1 MADETRSAGLAQPV
15 LAGMV
20 AAIVGFAS
28 TFAVVLAGLRAVGAT
43 PAEAASGLLA
53 LCVLMG
59 VVAIVLGW
67 RTRMPVTIA
76 WSTPG
81 AALLVSAG
89 QIDGGFSAAVG
100 AFMLCGALIVLCAF
114 VRPLAAAIAA
124 IPAPIAAAM
133 LAGVLLPLCVKPVEA
148 VADLPWLTAPVI
160 VVWAVLM
167 RFARAWAVPGALAA
181 AIAAILI
188 DRPVDLVGSLWPQ
201 VTLTSPSFTAGAVV
215 GLSIPLF
222 VVTMASQNLPGLAVM
237 QSFGYRPPLRMAL
250 ASTGAATVAGA
261 PFGAHAINLAAIT
274 AALCAG
280 PEAHPDPARRW
291 VASASMGAFSI
302 VLGLAAALATAFI
315 AASPVL
321 VIEAVAGLALLGALA
336 GALAAAARDEE
347 LREAAIVTFVVAA
360 SGITVLGVSSAFWG
374 LAAGLAF
381 RLAVARPSRPS
392 RSC

>member
-1 MADETRSAGLAQPV
+1 MSDEQRSAGLAQPV
-15 LAGMV
+15 LAGLV

-28 TFAVVLAGLRAVGAT
+28 TFAVVLAGLRAVGASE
-43 PAEAASGLLA
+43 AEAASGLLA

-59 VVAIVLGW
+59 VVAIGLGW
-67 RTRMPVTIA
+67 RTRLPITIA

-89 QIDGGFSAAVG
+89 QVDGGFAAAVG

-124 IPAPIAAAM
+124 IPTPIAAAM
-133 LAGVLLPLCVKPVEA
+133 LAGVLLPLCVKPVEG
-148 VADLPWLTAPVI
+148 VAELPWLTGPVV

-167 RFARAWAVPGALAA
+167 RFARAWAVPGALVT
-181 AIAAILI
+181 AIAAILV
-188 DRPVDLVGSLWPQ
+188 DRPVHLAGSLLPQ
-201 VTLTSPSFTAGAVV
+201 VTLTTPALTAGAVV
-215 GLSIPLF
+215 GLAIPLF

-237 QSFGYRPPLRMAL
+237 AGYGYRPPLRTAL
-250 ASTGAATVAGA
+250 ATTGAATMAGA

-291 VASASMGAFSI
+291 MASASMGAFSI
-302 VLGLAAALATAFI
+302 VLGLAAPLATAFI
-315 AASPVL
+315 AASPVV

-336 GALAAAARDEE
+336 ASLKTSVGDDDLRD
-347 LREAAIVTFVVAA
+347 AAIVTFVVAA
-360 SGITVLGVSSAFWG
+360 SGITVLSVSSAFWG
-374 LAAGLAF
+374 LAAGLGYRF
-381 RLAVARPSRPS
+381 VVRR
-392 RSC
+392 

>member
-1 MADETRSAGLAQPV
+1 MADDTPTAGLAQPV
-15 LAGMV
+15 LAGLV

-43 PAEAASGLLA
+43 PAQAASGLLA

-59 VVAIVLGW
+59 LVAIGLGL
-67 RTRMPVTIA
+67 RTRVPITVA

-89 QIDGGFSAAVG
+89 HIDGGFAAAVG
-100 AFMLCGALIVLCAF
+100 AFMLCGALIVLSGF

-148 VADLPWLTAPVI
+148 VADLPWLAGPV
-160 VVWAVLM
+160 VLTWAVLM
-167 RFARAWAVPGALAA
+167 RFARPWAVPGALAA
-181 AIAAILI
+181 AIVAILI
-188 DRPVDLVGSLWPQ
+188 DRPVHLAGSLLPQ
-201 VTLTSPSFTAGAVV
+201 VTATSPSLSAGAVF
-215 GLSIPLF
+215 GLAIPLF

-237 QSFGYRPPLRMAL
+237 ANFGYRPPLRPILTA
-250 ASTGAATVAGA
+250 TGAATMAGA
-261 PFGAHAINLAAIT
+261 PFGAHAVNLAAIT

-291 VASASMGAFSI
+291 VASVSNGAFY
-302 VLGLAAALATAFI
+302 VALGVAAPLATAFI

-336 GALAAAARDEE
+336 ASLAAATAEE
-347 LREAAIVTFVVAA
+347 GLREAAIVTFVVAA
-360 SGITVLGVSSAFWG
+360 SGITVLSVSSAFWG

-381 RLAVARPSRPS
+381 RFAVGRRRPA
-392 RSC
+392 

>member
-1 MADETRSAGLAQPV
+1 MSAVQARPGFAQPV
-15 LAGMV
+15 LAGLV

-43 PAEAASGLLA
+43 REQAASGLLA

-59 VVAIVLGW
+59 VVAIVFGW

-89 QIDGGFSAAVG
+89 HVDGGFAAAVG
-100 AFMLCGALIVLCAF
+100 AFILCGALIVLCGF

-160 VVWAVLM
+160 VTWALLM
-167 RFARAWAVPGALAA
+167 RFARPWAVPGALVA
-181 AIAAILI
+181 AIVAILV
-188 DRPVDLVGSLWPQ
+188 DRPVHLAGSLLPQ
-201 VTLTSPSFTAGAVV
+201 VTATAPTLTAGAVI
-215 GLSIPLF
+215 GLAIPLF

-237 QSFGYRPPLRMAL
+237 ANYGYRPPLRPVL
-250 ASTGAATVAGA
+250 AGTGLATMAGA

-280 PEAHPDPARRW
+280 PDASPDPARRW
-291 VASASMGAFSI
+291 VASSSMGAFSI
-302 VLGLAAALATAFI
+302 VLGLAAPLATAFI
-315 AASPVL
+315 AASPVV

-336 GALAAAARDEE
+336 ASLSAAAADDE

-360 SGITVLGVSSAFWG
+360 SGITVLSVSSAFWG
-374 LAAGLAF
+374 LAAGLAYRF
-381 RLAVARPSRPS
+381 VVGARR
-392 RSC
+392 